1 MGVLQ
6 LSAEARERGFG
17 KQRGDD
23 ECDHLPALFIVIAA
37 ALQESH
43 EMVEG
48 SGLAGADGQAVGI
61 GIVQPHHV
69 EIHTSG
75 IETVS
80 SPGPSGFFMQKTNRR
95 EPRKRVR

>member
-23 ECDHLPALFIVIAA
+23 ECDHLPALFIIVAA

-69 EIHTSG
+69 EIPHVG
-75 IETVS
+75 DRDGEFAWPEWVLHAEDQ
-80 SPGPSGFFMQKTNRR
+80 PA
-95 EPRKRVR
+95 